1 MCNWIM
7 PFCNSM
13 YLIGNKSKTQNIK
26 ISSDIWRCHAQGF
39 RVNRRIVLDRY
50 GYQLEDNLVI
60 ETSKMYEQNDILIW
74 VCLFVFA
81 QISCS
86 FNGDNSVMNGSDFNS
101 TISGPSVID
110 FAWMFQLAAGIA
122 QLWSGFAK
130 CLIDIYWLFGRERR
144 LNLIHWGGFMV
155 CNRIGIGVMGGFLF
169 DSSLAS
175 GSGET
180 LSGYGETLS
189 RICTDVGIG
198 LYFRCII

>member
-1 MCNWIM
+1 MKMSCSGL
-7 PFCNSM
+7 PC
-13 YLIGNKSKTQNIK
+13 Y
-26 ISSDIWRCHAQGF
+26 
-39 RVNRRIVLDRY
+39 RRIVLDRY

-122 QLWSGFAK
+122 QFWSGFAK
-130 CLIDIYWLFGRERR
+130 CLIDIYWPFGRERR

-155 CNRIGIGVMGGFLF
+155 CNRIGIGVMGGLLF

-175 GSGET
+175 GSVTVAVSCLLWGLLRCGNSGLRRLRRFREDFILIGRCWLLWKPKANPGSEYT
-180 LSGYGETLS
+180 L
-189 RICTDVGIG
+189 
-198 LYFRCII
+198 